1 VLTLRAATAAEA
13 VETLKGPPVHILF
26 VDHLAPGV
34 EATDFVGHALR
45 LRPSPLV
52 IALALADAPSRTD
65 LIRAGVFDLLS
76 KPLSVPSLR
85 LLVHRALRQLDLL
98 DELSRLREELQSRE
112 GYDRIVGRSAVMTR
126 LREQVERLAATDL
139 SVWFAGEEGTGKEL
153 AARTLHALSSRTE
166 QPFIVVNCAG
176 LSELAWEGEW
186 LRAEPGE
193 SEGAS
198 GILEQA
204 AGGTIYLEELTEL
217 PLELQE
223 RLLAV
228 LERGAIGGARA
239 GEPAPEIR
247 LLAGSRRDPI
257 RAMEQHR
264 LLEGLYHR
272 LAQAQLDL
280 PRLSERTEDIPLLA
294 RHFVSRIGEI
304 NHLDPLQISPEAL
317 ALIEQYAWPGNV
329 QELRNA
335 VEHAVILAVD
345 GTIRPTDLPDRTR
358 TGAAG
363 AAAPER
369 RDVSGLKFRDAKR
382 EVVEQFERSYLSQL
396 LEQHW
401 GNVTSASQQAGML
414 RSALQRL
421 LRKYGLKSADFRK
434 ARRTPRPPGP
444 RKPPVD

>member
-1 VLTLRAATAAEA
+1 
-13 VETLKGPPVHILF
+13 
-26 VDHLAPGV
+26 
-34 EATDFVGHALR
+34 
-45 LRPSPLV
+45 
-52 IALALADAPSRTD
+52 
-65 LIRAGVFDLLS
+65 
-76 KPLSVPSLR
+76 
-85 LLVHRALRQLDLL
+85 
-98 DELSRLREELQSRE
+98 
-112 GYDRIVGRSAVMTR
+112 M
-126 LREQVERLAATDL
+126 
-139 SVWFAGEEGTGKEL
+139 
-153 AARTLHALSSRTE
+153 
-166 QPFIVVNCAG
+166 
-176 LSELAWEGEW
+176 AWEGEW
-186 LRAEPGE
+186 LRADPGE
-193 SEGAS
+193 SEGAN

-204 AGGTIYLEELTEL
+204 AGGSIYLEELTEL

-223 RLLAV
+223 SLLQV
-228 LERGAIGGARA
+228 LERGSIGGARA
-239 GEPAPEIR
+239 SEPAPEIR

-345 GTIRPTDLPDRTR
+345 GTIRPTDLPDRAR
-358 TGAAG
+358 TGAVG
-363 AAAPER
+363 AAAPVR
-369 RDVSGLKFRDAKR
+369 RDVAGLKFRDAKR
-382 EVVEQFERSYLSQL
+382 EVVEQFEQAYLSQL

-434 ARRTPRPPGP
+434 ARRSPRPLAS